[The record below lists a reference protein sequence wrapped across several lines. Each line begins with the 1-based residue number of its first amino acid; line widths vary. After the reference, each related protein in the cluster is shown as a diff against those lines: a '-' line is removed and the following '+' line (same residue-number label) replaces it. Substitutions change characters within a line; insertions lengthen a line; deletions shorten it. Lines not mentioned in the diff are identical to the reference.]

1 MYTVVM
7 INYVLIGCLDIEF
20 NLLSTVTF
28 IGLFIYA
35 QTILYDEPLRQV
47 LAWNVPQA
55 LNLLLALVLCHV
67 VYIKFLASKVREQWL
82 ESAHEDFVDNLKEG
96 LIINP
101 LHSNQ
106 IKIFNKAA
114 LKLFRHPEQS
124 LSF

>member
-20 NLLSTVTF
+20 NLLSTVVF

-35 QTILYDEPLRQV
+35 QTVLYDEPLRQV

-55 LNLLLALVLCHV
+55 LNLLLALVVCHI

-106 IKIFNKAA
+106 IKMFSKAA
-114 LKLFRHPEQS
+114 R
-124 LSF
+124 